1 MGHHQIRYS
10 AMISSFLIKI
20 IYSLDSKD
28 NRQQIIQL
36 LKKINKNECSL
47 TNNMKEYNKMNNI
60 PIFQLNSK
68 NKSSEYLVYNNI
80 LVKFIMSVKQKSKDI
95 INKKINTLC
104 PFEMIILH
112 YLIMIVDKQNRKR
125 SSISPI
131 DIYNIINIYY
141 KSFNK
146 NVKGHNDCLCNKLFK
161 NNTEDNNMQGYLN
174 EHYDSLKKI
183 ENQFNNFI
191 QDKRELKWL
200 YNHTISLGSY
210 KNNKNYWIFN
220 NIDFICYNDKNVYF
234 ITLKPQLNNLNFIDN
249 MIELYFNQYLIENI
263 NTYSDNELNEYNSIR
278 KYNKDIETYNSNI
291 ENFIKFNNKK
301 KNPIIISLNNEN
313 PITFDFGNINLKD
326 EVMVSLVNYLNN
338 DNNEVYYLFKYYYDK
353 SDEKTA
359 NSKIKDIINNIKN
372 YITKYNTKSA
382 FIKYPEFLIS
392 FFNKIQTKLEDINN
406 KSERK
411 KYLESHLDENKFIN
425 KYSLYI
431 QNSID
436 EYFNGNESS
445 DEED

>member
-1 MGHHQIRYS
+1 
-10 AMISSFLIKI
+10 
-20 IYSLDSKD
+20 
-28 NRQQIIQL
+28 
-36 LKKINKNECSL
+36 
-47 TNNMKEYNKMNNI
+47 
-60 PIFQLNSK
+60 
-68 NKSSEYLVYNNI
+68 
-80 LVKFIMSVKQKSKDI
+80 
-95 INKKINTLC
+95 
-104 PFEMIILH
+104 
-112 YLIMIVDKQNRKR
+112 
-125 SSISPI
+125 
-131 DIYNIINIYY
+131 
-141 KSFNK
+141 
-146 NVKGHNDCLCNKLFK
+146 
-161 NNTEDNNMQGYLN
+161 
-174 EHYDSLKKI
+174 
-183 ENQFNNFI
+183 
-191 QDKRELKWL
+191 
-200 YNHTISLGSY
+200 
-210 KNNKNYWIFN
+210 
-220 NIDFICYNDKNVYF
+220 
-234 ITLKPQLNNLNFIDN
+234 

>member
-1 MGHHQIRYS
+1 
-10 AMISSFLIKI
+10 
-20 IYSLDSKD
+20 
-28 NRQQIIQL
+28 
-36 LKKINKNECSL
+36 
-47 TNNMKEYNKMNNI
+47 MNDI

-68 NKSSEYLVYNNI
+68 NKSSEYLIYNNI
-80 LVKFIMSVKQKSKDI
+80 LVKFIISVKHKCQDI
-95 INKKINTLC
+95 INKKINILC
-104 PFEMIILH
+104 SFEMIILH
-112 YLIMIVDKQNRKR
+112 YLIIIVDKKTRKR
-125 SSISPI
+125 SNISPI
-131 DIYNIINIYY
+131 EIFNIINIYY

-146 NVKGHNDCLCNKLFK
+146 NVKGHNDCLCKKLFK
-161 NNTEDNNMQGYLN
+161 NNNTEETNIHKYLN
-174 EHYDSLKKI
+174 GHYDSLKKLD
-183 ENQFNNFI
+183 NQFNNFI

-200 YNHTISLGSY
+200 YNHKISLGSY
-210 KNNKNYWIFN
+210 KNNNNYWIFN
-220 NIDFICYNDKNVYF
+220 NFNFICYNNENVYF
-234 ITLKPQLNNLNFIDN
+234 LTLKPQLNDLNFIDN

-263 NTYSDNELNEYNSIR
+263 NTYSDIKLNEYNSIR
-278 KYNKDIETYNSNI
+278 EYNKSIETYNSDI

-301 KNPIIISLNNEN
+301 KNPIIISLNNDN
-313 PITFDFGNINLKD
+313 PIIFDFGNINLKK
-326 EVMVSLVNYLNN
+326 EIIKSLVNYLNN
-338 DNNEVYYLFKYYYDK
+338 DNNDVYYLFKYYYDK

-372 YITKYNTKSA
+372 YITKYNTKSI
-382 FIKYPEFLIS
+382 FIKYPDFLIS

-411 KYLESHLDENKFIN
+411 KYLESHLDENKFIT